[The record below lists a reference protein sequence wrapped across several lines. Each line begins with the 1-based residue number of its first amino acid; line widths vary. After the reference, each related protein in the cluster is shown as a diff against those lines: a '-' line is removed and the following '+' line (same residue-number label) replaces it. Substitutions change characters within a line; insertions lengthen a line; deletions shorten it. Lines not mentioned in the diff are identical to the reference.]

1 MLGNTGGL
9 VELAPKLTPF
19 IRKSI
24 MAIDALAYF
33 PPHSN
38 LDYVSATFVLSSDFI
53 ESPDKVG
60 PVEGRWRHPILAF
73 PLIRGRPGW
82 GGLRGKVAL
91 PSSLGAE
98 ALDLRVI
105 TRGL

>member
-1 MLGNTGGL
+1 M
-9 VELAPKLTPF
+9 TPF

-38 LDYVSATFVLSSDFI
+38 LGHVSATFVLSSDFFD
-53 ESPDKVG
+53 SPDKVG

-73 PLIRGRPGW
+73 PLVRGRHLLA
-82 GGLRGKVAL
+82 LRERGRAKGKSRPTL
-91 PSSLGAE
+91 
-98 ALDLRVI
+98 
-105 TRGL
+105 